1 MSFASASATA
11 TILTRNNTVSIMTDV
26 TPDPTPVVFVTG
38 PSGAGRSTA
47 IAALEDLAYEVID
60 NLPLSL
66 VGRVLNGPPTGRP
79 LALGIDT
86 RNRDFSVQRF
96 ADLVA
101 KLRANPAVGLN
112 VLYVDCA
119 PNVLLRRYSETRRRH
134 PVADGKDT
142 EGGIAQEMLLLEP
155 LKEQADHFIDT
166 SQLNIH
172 ELRAEVDRIF
182 TVSEATRLAVSV
194 QSFSYKRGLP
204 LGLDLAFDVRFLR
217 NQHWAPD
224 LREKTGQSQ
233 EVAAYIAKDTHYL
246 PFRAKVEDLLLMLL
260 PAYEAEGKSHLTIG
274 LGCTGGQHR
283 SVAVAESL
291 AVTLAESGW
300 RVSLRHR
307 ELERRSGQTWR
318 PVKR

>member
-1 MSFASASATA
+1 
-11 TILTRNNTVSIMTDV
+11 MTDV
-26 TPDPTPVVFVTG
+26 APDPTPVVFVTG
-38 PSGAGRSTA
+38 PAGAGRSTA

-66 VGRVLNGPPTGRP
+66 VGRVLNGPSMARP
-79 LALGIDT
+79 LALGVDT

-96 ADLVA
+96 TDLIT
-101 KLRANPAVGLN
+101 KLRANPAVDLN

-134 PVADGKDT
+134 PAADGQDT

-182 TVSEATRLAVSV
+182 AVSAATRLAVSV

-217 NQHWAPD
+217 NPHWAPD

-283 SVAVAESL
+283 SVTVAESL
-291 AVTLAESGW
+291 AATLAENGW

-318 PVKR
+318 PGKR

>member
-1 MSFASASATA
+1 M
-11 TILTRNNTVSIMTDV
+11 NNV
-26 TPDPTPVVFVTG
+26 TSDPTPVVFVTG

-47 IAALEDLAYEVID
+47 IAALEDLSYEVID

-96 ADLVA
+96 ADLIA

-119 PNVLLRRYSETRRRH
+119 SEILLRRYSETRRRH
-134 PVADGKDT
+134 PAADGQDT
-142 EGGIAQEMLLLEP
+142 EAGIAQEILLLQP
-155 LKEQADHFIDT
+155 LKEQADHVIDT
-166 SQLNIH
+166 SNFNIH
-172 ELRAEVDRIF
+172 ELRGEVDRIF
-182 TVSEATRLAVSV
+182 AVADVTKLAVSV

-217 NQHWAPD
+217 NPHWAPE
-224 LREKTGQSQ
+224 LREKTGQSE

-300 RVSLRHR
+300 RVSVRHR

-318 PVKR
+318 PGKR

>member
-1 MSFASASATA
+1 
-11 TILTRNNTVSIMTDV
+11 MTDV
-26 TPDPTPVVFVTG
+26 APDPTPVVFVTG
-38 PSGAGRSTA
+38 PAGAGRSTA

-66 VGRVLNGPPTGRP
+66 VGRVLNGPSTGRP
-79 LALGIDT
+79 LALGVDT

-96 ADLVA
+96 TDLIT
-101 KLRANPAVGLN
+101 KLRANPAVDLH

-119 PNVLLRRYSETRRRH
+119 PNILLRRYSETRRRH
-134 PVADGKDT
+134 PAADGQDT

-182 TVSEATRLAVSV
+182 AVSAATRLAVSV

-217 NQHWAPD
+217 NPHWAPD

-291 AVTLAESGW
+291 AATLAESGW

-318 PVKR
+318 PGKR

>member
-1 MSFASASATA
+1 
-11 TILTRNNTVSIMTDV
+11 MTDV
-26 TPDPTPVVFVTG
+26 APDPTPVVFVTG
-38 PSGAGRSTA
+38 PAGAGRSTA

-66 VGRVLNGPPTGRP
+66 VGRVLNGPSTGRP
-79 LALGIDT
+79 LALGVDT

-96 ADLVA
+96 TDLIT
-101 KLRANPAVGLN
+101 KLRANPAVDLH

-134 PVADGKDT
+134 PAADGQDT

-182 TVSEATRLAVSV
+182 AVSAATRLAVSV

-217 NQHWAPD
+217 NPHWAPD

-291 AVTLAESGW
+291 AATLAESGW

-318 PVKR
+318 PGKR

>member
-1 MSFASASATA
+1 
-11 TILTRNNTVSIMTDV
+11 MTDV
-26 TPDPTPVVFVTG
+26 APDPTPVVFVTG
-38 PSGAGRSTA
+38 PAGAGRSTA
-47 IAALEDLAYEVID
+47 IAALDDLAYEVID

-66 VGRVLNGPPTGRP
+66 VGRVLNGPSTGRP
-79 LALGIDT
+79 LALGVDT

-96 ADLVA
+96 TDLIT
-101 KLRANPAVGLN
+101 KLRANPAVDLN

-119 PNVLLRRYSETRRRH
+119 PNVLLRRYSETRRLH
-134 PVADGKDT
+134 PAADGQDT

-182 TVSEATRLAVSV
+182 AVSAATRLAVSV

-217 NQHWAPD
+217 NPHWAPD

-260 PAYEAEGKSHLTIG
+260 PAYEAEGKSHITIG

-291 AVTLAESGW
+291 AATLAESGW

-318 PVKR
+318 PGKR

>member
-1 MSFASASATA
+1 MNHVPAE
-11 TILTRNNTVSIMTDV
+11 
-26 TPDPTPVVFVTG
+26 PTPVVFVTG

-101 KLRANPAVGLN
+101 KLRANPAVGLD
-112 VLYVDCA
+112 VLYVDCM
-119 PNVLLRRYSETRRRH
+119 PDVLLRRYSETRRRH
-134 PVADGKDT
+134 PAAEGQDT
-142 EGGIAQEMLLLEP
+142 EAGIAQELLLLEP
-155 LKEQADHFIDT
+155 LKEQADHYIDT

-172 ELRAEVDRIF
+172 ELRSEVDRIF
-182 TVSEATRLAVSV
+182 AAAEATRLAVSV

-217 NQHWAPD
+217 NPHWEPT
-224 LREKTGQSQ
+224 LREKTGQTE

-246 PFRAKVEDLLLMLL
+246 PFRARVEDLLLMLL

-274 LGCTGGQHR
+274 LGCTGGKHR

-291 AVTLAESGW
+291 AATLAENGW
-300 RVSLRHR
+300 RVSVRHR
-307 ELERRSGQTWR
+307 ELERRG
-318 PVKR
+318 